1 MKTYD
6 IEKFLD
12 EAYFK
17 AEYELMF
24 QKTTNNRE
32 LFLALWNIVKEK
44 PKGKTW
50 RLLWIMEHATEKDN
64 TLIFEILNDL
74 HELVLKR
81 DNDSY
86 RRIGLKMI
94 LRCPLQEELTGPLL
108 DKCIEWINNPKV
120 KVGTRA
126 LAFEYF
132 SRTCQLY
139 PEMAP
144 ELLAIIDEQMERT
157 PSAGLKS
164 RMQQIRKQLARI

>member
-1 MKTYD
+1 MKAQD
-6 IEKFLD
+6 IDKFLD

-24 QKTTNNRE
+24 QKTAGNRE
-32 LFLALWNIVKEK
+32 LFLTLWNIIKEN

-64 TLIFEILNDL
+64 SLIFEILDEL
-74 HELVLKR
+74 HDLVLNTN
-81 DNDSY
+81 NDSY
-86 RRIGLKMI
+86 RRIGLKMT
-94 LRCPLQEELTGPLL
+94 LRCPLQEGHIGLML

-132 SRTCQLY
+132 SRTCQRY

-144 ELLAIIDEQMERT
+144 EMIAIIDEQMERS

-164 RMQQIRKQLARI
+164 RMKQIKKQLM

>member
-1 MKTYD
+1 MRTKE
-6 IEKFLD
+6 IERFLE

-24 QKTTNNRE
+24 QKTADNHL
-32 LFLALWNIVKEK
+32 LFLTLWNIVKEK

-64 TLIFEILNDL
+64 SFILDILDELHQLVIEIN
-74 HELVLKR
+74 
-81 DNDSY
+81 NDSY

-94 LRCPLQEELTGPLL
+94 LRCPLHEEYAGLML

-132 SRTCQLY
+132 FRTCQLY
-139 PEMAP
+139 PEMTP
-144 ELLAIIDEQMERT
+144 EMLAIIDEQMERS

-164 RMQQIRKQLARI
+164 RMQQIRKQLI

>member
-1 MKTYD
+1 MNAKD
-6 IEKFLD
+6 IETFL
-12 EAYFK
+12 EETYFK

-24 QKTTNNRE
+24 QKTTGNRE
-32 LFLALWNIVKEK
+32 LFLSLWNFVKEN

-64 TLIFEILNDL
+64 SLIFEILDEL
-74 HELVLKR
+74 HELALKTN
-81 DNDSY
+81 NDSY

-94 LRCPLQEELTGPLL
+94 LRCPLHEEYAGLML

-132 SRTCQLY
+132 SRTCQQY

-144 ELLAIIDEQMERT
+144 EMLAIIDEQMERS

-164 RMQQIRKQLARI
+164 RMMQIRKQLM